1 MTAGKTAYFLTMGII
16 PKTKFGDCASC
27 YLKDTAVVKVG
38 KSLYCS
44 SCRNS
49 QKAMLY
55 TQRANEKNKVRS
67 LNTYQKAEG
76 IVDSIQEL
84 ILDNDRVVSRY
95 IRLRDMEKDHKIT
108 CYCCNKRVL
117 WTKAHAMHFINR
129 QHIATRFLLANL
141 KSGCFECN
149 VEKRGN
155 LEVYAEKLEK
165 ETPGIVEWLREQSAS
180 VASVTRD
187 ELKELLIDFQHKLRL
202 VETKLK

>member
-1 MTAGKTAYFLTMGII
+1 MSSII
-16 PKTKFGDCASC
+16 NRTKFGNCCSC
-27 YLKDTAVVKVG
+27 SAKDTEVVKV
-38 KSLYCS
+38 KKDTYCLN
-44 SCRNS
+44 CHRTNKAKEQI
-49 QKAMLY
+49 QKASVRN
-55 TQRANEKNKVRS
+55 QVRS
-67 LNTYQKAEG
+67 LGSYQKAEG

-95 IRLRDMEKDHKIT
+95 IRLRDMEKDGKIT

-141 KSGCFECN
+141 KSGCFTCN

-165 ETPGIVEWLREQSAS
+165 ETPGIVEWLIEQSTTITNT
-180 VASVTRD
+180 TRT
-187 ELKELLIDFQHKLRL
+187 ELKELLIDFQDKLRR